1 MPLIYFVLGA
11 LAGAAMAAKRPRETE
26 QVLHLLKVAELDRV
40 LVTAAAGALTPQ
52 VRPVLKT
59 LY

>member
-1 MPLIYFVLGA
+1 MPFIYFALGA
-11 LAGAAMAAKRPRETE
+11 LAGAMMAAKRPRETE
-26 QVLHLLKVAELDRV
+26 QALHLLKVAELDHV

-52 VRPVLKT
+52 VRPMLKT